1 MSEERIYEMAKES
14 FKDTS
19 KDTIIEYLAALYS
32 KLISSGVGIG
42 ACQLEQDCFEIVHDD
57 GFVQKIPGRLGKR
70 PIWESMELDF
80 SRHDEEVK
88 KNFSKEILENI

>member
-42 ACQLEQDCFEIVHDD
+42 ACQLEQDCFEIV
-57 GFVQKIPGRLGKR
+57 VLC
-70 PIWESMELDF
+70 
-80 SRHDEEVK
+80 
-88 KNFSKEILENI
+88 